1 MDVSKHDGSWSGLG
15 KDSTC
20 EARRRCWLSVF
31 AVGVRDLIDGDEPL
45 YPGASS
51 SFGKHWDSCLS
62 AFKIAKKLCRNARRV
77 ESWRN
82 HRTAVEA
89 WGFKI

>member
-1 MDVSKHDGSWSGLG
+1 MDVSKLGLG
-15 KDSTC
+15 KDLTC

-31 AVGVRDLIDGDEPL
+31 AGGVRELKDGDEPL

-51 SFGKHWDSCLS
+51 SCGKHWDSCLS
-62 AFKIAKKLCRNARRV
+62 AFKIAKKLCVNARRV

-82 HRTAVEA
+82 Q
-89 WGFKI
+89 